1 MASDRETF
9 YLEDEVDQGRASSDY
24 ITEGQIRE
32 TKRKGAPPIG
42 AYPSQQ
48 YESIDIGPGGRYN
61 NWWRENVQ
69 VPVNE
74 NTPEEF
80 WRFLDENTL
89 NQAIGKGATA
99 LGGAIFDRRVKS
111 GVGGPVENVG
121 FISQAELD
129 PGQFRGL
136 EGGENVFSQS
146 VYGPENIH
154 RSRSVAEAQ
163 ARNEKYFYTE
173 SGVKKLA
180 ITAAQLEEFKKSS
193 VYDPSSEKSALTQ
206 WANAMPLH
214 MPAEEISVQEEVS
227 LAPSRRDVFDMG
239 GSDVRAILTKEEGF
253 KLEPY
258 GDAGHKAVG
267 IGHKFEK
274 GEKERSVS
282 NAEARRLLEEDISG
296 AYASV
301 DRLIKKFDVEGS
313 VPPALR
319 DELMMMA
326 FQMGATGL
334 SRFKKMWKG
343 IKNQDWN
350 EVTVQMADS
359 RWAKSQTPA
368 RAARTINRVKKLFGI

>member
-9 YLEDEVDQGRASSDY
+9 YLEDEVDGFPMKGWHDTGR
-24 ITEGQIRE
+24 TR
-32 TKRKGAPPIG
+32 
-42 AYPSQQ
+42 
-48 YESIDIGPGGRYN
+48 DIHG
-61 NWWRENVQ
+61 
-69 VPVNE
+69 
-74 NTPEEF
+74 EEF
-80 WRFLDENTL
+80 
-89 NQAIGKGATA
+89 
-99 LGGAIFDRRVKS
+99 RVQHPDIMPS
-111 GVGGPVENVG
+111 GVGWLDKGREKLWSGMYRGLEPVAEFLTEAITPRTQSGVSGMVEDPLPPQDAISGLPNVVSDRERQARSALTIG
-121 FISQAELD
+121 SQRNVPMGVISQAEAVSRE
-129 PGQFRGL
+129 P
-136 EGGENVFSQS
+136 
-146 VYGPENIH
+146 P
-154 RSRSVAEAQ
+154 RSVAEAQ

-173 SGVKKLA
+173 SGTKKLA
-180 ITAAQLEEFKKSS
+180 ITASQLEEFKKSS
-193 VYDPSSEKSALTQ
+193 VYDPKSEKSALTQ

-214 MPAEEISVQEEVS
+214 IPAEEISVQEEVS

-334 SRFKKMWKG
+334 SKFKKMWKG